1 MGGTLAIGQGCSET
15 RFCVSPRAFARRISQ
30 VPEGGFR
37 EGSEGQAG
45 RQAGRQGYN
54 VFINA
59 EFYSWD
65 YNTDFNEKQFD
76 TRRVFRQSGD
86 LDPQWKKHEPNLTTL
101 RKDRR
106 RRF

>member
-1 MGGTLAIGQGCSET
+1 MQRNEVLCFPKGLCTEDLSG
-15 RFCVSPRAFARRISQ
+15 PR
-30 VPEGGFR
+30 GGFR

-106 RRF
+106 IRF